1 MQFSKLFQTLLGN
14 LFLYL
19 CSSDE
24 ESSQVFIPFVS
35 DVRVG
40 SESHPN
46 PPSMDL
52 DDTIGSP
59 TPEGIKLTPPSSPHV
74 GASSGGGSVSSTVAH
89 ILETTPLSKER
100 YTPLLL
106 LKMIML
112 QALVK
117 RGSQIPAATAK
128 KFSLL

>member
-1 MQFSKLFQTLLGN
+1 MFF
-14 LFLYL
+14 L

-100 YTPLLL
+100 YTTENDNVAGP
-106 LKMIML
+106 
-112 QALVK
+112 
-117 RGSQIPAATAK
+117 RK
-128 KFSLL
+128 KGISNPCYC

>member
-1 MQFSKLFQTLLGN
+1 MTFTASNEN
-14 LFLYL
+14 LINLPVAEAMVTYKEK
-19 CSSDE
+19 SSDE

-46 PPSMDL
+46 PPSMEL

-74 GASSGGGSVSSTVAH
+74 GQGSGTTH
-89 ILETTPLSKER
+89 ILEATTPKER
-100 YTPLLL
+100 PDHEP
-106 LKMIML
+106 IDL
-112 QALVK
+112 QLDYW
-117 RGSQIPAATAK
+117 TADA
-128 KFSLL
+128 SNP

>member
-1 MQFSKLFQTLLGN
+1 MTLCIADTKDLKSYC
-14 LFLYL
+14 FFF
-19 CSSDE
+19 SSDE

-52 DDTIGSP
+52 EDTLGSP

-74 GASSGGGSVSSTVAH
+74 GQGSTH
-89 ILETTPLSKER
+89 ILESTTPKER
-100 YTPLLL
+100 
-106 LKMIML
+106 
-112 QALVK
+112 
-117 RGSQIPAATAK
+117 
-128 KFSLL
+128 

>member
-1 MQFSKLFQTLLGN
+1 MFF
-14 LFLYL
+14 L

-74 GASSGGGSVSSTVAH
+74 GGGGSVSSTVAH
-89 ILETTPLSKER
+89 ILETTPVSKER
-100 YTPLLL
+100 YFTVFENPRKSLIQYFELPLHFEW
-106 LKMIML
+106 
-112 QALVK
+112 
-117 RGSQIPAATAK
+117 T
-128 KFSLL
+128 KFN